1 MARILNA
8 LNSHRHF
15 HIAVQV
21 RAVTHTATL
30 YQHSHDLASFFS
42 WGGGGGAGGRTELT
56 VIVQT
61 HYSLRHLSRAVHKKR
76 LHDQ

>member
-42 WGGGGGAGGRTELT
+42 WGGGGGRRGADGAYCHSANSLQFATSFKGG
-56 VIVQT
+56 
-61 HYSLRHLSRAVHKKR
+61 A
-76 LHDQ
+76 